1 MSNIES
7 TVTMSHSTE
16 KLILRKL
23 ALQANGYT
31 GADVE
36 RVLRRARAIARRQ
49 SRPMTI
55 VDIEDVITEGRPKMS
70 PELQWRV
77 SVHESGHAL
86 AWSLSGIATV
96 KTVATGQ
103 VGGGHTDTVIDGSLP
118 QTEQLL
124 MEMLLCVMAGRAAEE
139 ILFGEVLTGSAGSSE
154 SDLAKATT
162 VALSMETCLG
172 LSSHQPLLY
181 VPVSPGLQDLRINRS
196 LAERVN
202 NRLELALA
210 AAKQK
215 LTAHQNL
222 LLAIA
227 RSLDQALVLDGDDLQ
242 ALLAKADIHDRV
254 PDKNSGGEP
263 PNPYR

>member
-1 MSNIES
+1 MLASKL
-7 TVTMSHSTE
+7 TATMSQSTE
-16 KLILRKL
+16 DQILRRL
-23 ALQANGYT
+23 ALQASGYT

-36 RVLRRARAIARRQ
+36 RVVRRARAIARRQ

-55 VDIEDVITEGRPKMS
+55 VDIEDVITEGRSKMS
-70 PELQWRV
+70 PELKWRV

-103 VGGGHTDTVIDGSLP
+103 TGGGHTDTDIDASLP
-118 QTEQLL
+118 QTEGVL

-139 ILFGEVLTGSAGSSE
+139 IVFGEVLTGSAGSSE

-162 VALSMETCLG
+162 VALSMETTLG

-181 VPVSPGLQDLRINRS
+181 VPASPGLQDLRIDRS
-196 LAERVN
+196 LAGRVN
-202 NRLELALA
+202 NRLEMALA

-215 LTAHQNL
+215 LTAHQDL
-222 LLAIA
+222 LMAIA
-227 RSLDQALVLDGDDLQ
+227 RSLDQKLVLAGNDLQ
-242 ALLAKADIHDRV
+242 ALFARADIRDRV
-254 PDKNSGGEP
+254 PDKDRVRET
-263 PNPYR
+263 PNP